1 MKILLI
7 GPQGSGKSTQ
17 ASILATQLNLPK
29 IAVGDIYRQ
38 LAKEDTGLGRGI
50 KEILDK
56 GQLVD
61 DATTAGIVKER
72 LNREDCKNGFVLD
85 GYPRTLE
92 QANIFDPGFD
102 KVFYLK
108 LKQAIAIERLLKR
121 GRADDTKE
129 LIEKRLGLYY
139 QQTQPLLDYY
149 KDEGILIEIEAL
161 GDIKSVQNEIK
172 KFL

>member
-17 ASILATQLNLPK
+17 ANLLGEFLKVPV
-29 IAVGDIYRQ
+29 IS
-38 LAKEDTGLGRGI
+38 TGEIFRKLPQVR
-50 KEILDK
+50 KILDK
-56 GQLVD
+56 GQLID
-61 DATTAGIVKER
+61 DETTSRIVRER
-72 LNREDCKNGFVLD
+72 LNSEDCQNGFMMD

-92 QANIFDPGFD
+92 QAGLFDPGYD

-108 LKQAIAIERLLKR
+108 LSPEKAMDRLLKR

-129 LIEKRLGLYY
+129 LIEKRLDLYY
-139 QQTQPLLDYY
+139 LQTQPLLDYY
-149 KDEGILIEIEAL
+149 KDKGILVEINAL
-161 GDIKSVQNEIK
+161 ADINTIQDEIK

>member
-7 GPQGSGKSTQ
+7 GSQGSGKSTQ
-17 ASILATQLNLPK
+17 ASILATQLNLSK

-38 LAKEDTGLGRGI
+38 LAKEDTDLGRGI

-61 DATTAGIVKER
+61 DATTARIVEER

-92 QANIFDPGFD
+92 QARLFDPGFD

-129 LIEKRLGLYY
+129 LIEKRLELYY

-149 KDEGILIEIEAL
+149 KDEGILVEIDAL
-161 GDIKSVQNEIK
+161 GDIKSIQNEIK